1 MQAVLVSSMDQLS
14 QDEQDTC
21 ASDIASL
28 ISPGLSANAR
38 SLEGGEGSA
47 KYIETQRTET
57 KEIDNS
63 SREIPAKDE
72 PTEAEIVGPYEDIG
86 PELQPIGGKVED
98 SLPHVPAGGRVG
110 LNEKIKEFEYLLFH
124 VDPIVI
130 PPKTQTTIL
139 LPAPRKLLHAG
150 LPGTCAS

>member
-1 MQAVLVSSMDQLS
+1 M
-14 QDEQDTC
+14 
-21 ASDIASL
+21 
-28 ISPGLSANAR
+28 
-38 SLEGGEGSA
+38 EGGEGSA

-57 KEIDNS
+57 EKIDKS

-110 LNEKIKEFEYLLFH
+110 LNEKIKDFEYLLFH

-139 LPAPRKLLHAG
+139 LPAPRKLLDFQGPVLVEPAPDRESSSEWG
-150 LPGTCAS
+150 SEWLRSTPAPALST